1 MLDGAG
7 KQIGPGL
14 DQIGAKFTKGE
25 LLESLI
31 SPSDQVEPGFAV
43 YGVDLLDEQ
52 SYSGMIVNQNLTA
65 LSLRLADGR
74 VVELSRGE
82 ITSISKSPLSLM
94 PEGLLAGMTLQDAA
108 DLLSFLEELR

>member
-1 MLDGAG
+1 M
-7 KQIGPGL
+7 
-14 DQIGAKFTKGE
+14 GE
-25 LLESLI
+25 
-31 SPSDQVEPGFAV
+31 
-43 YGVDLLDEQ
+43 
-52 SYSGMIVNQNLTA
+52 
-65 LSLRLADGR
+65 